1 MTYEEM
7 MHIVIWTDSAS
18 PREQL
23 LMLRIISAYKNGNGT
38 FNATYS
44 DIAQETGMHRSV
56 VIKTM
61 RGLKELGWI
70 ESEWN
75 YEKNGKNLPT
85 IRDCK
90 YTITVGKEPSAV
102 PSTEG

>member
-1 MTYEEM
+1 MTYEDM

-18 PREQL
+18 TREQV
-23 LMLRIISAYKNGNGT
+23 LMLRIIGAFRNPSMS
-38 FNATYS
+38 FNATYTK
-44 DIAQETGMHRSV
+44 IAEETGMTRSV

-61 RGLKELGWI
+61 RGLKELGWL

-85 IRDCK
+85 IKDCK
-90 YTITVGKEPSAV
+90 YTFTVGKEPSAV